1 MNKQGS
7 DAGLGVALIERKI
20 SCKQSTFSTVH
31 DLNICKT
38 MHSLYRHA

>member
-20 SCKQSTFSTVH
+20 SCKQSTF
-31 DLNICKT
+31 NEN
-38 MHSLYRHA
+38 